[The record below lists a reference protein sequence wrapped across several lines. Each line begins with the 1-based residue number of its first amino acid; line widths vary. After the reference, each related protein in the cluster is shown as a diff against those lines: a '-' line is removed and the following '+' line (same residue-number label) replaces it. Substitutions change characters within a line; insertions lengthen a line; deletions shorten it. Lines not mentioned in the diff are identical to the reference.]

1 MQMRFEPK
9 RSLWVSK
16 VIPTEPHLRILAAS
30 TFVNTFGNGL
40 FMTVDVIYF
49 TTIVGLSPAQ
59 VALALSIAGG
69 LAMTLSVPAGHIADR
84 FGPRNIAAIAIGAEG
99 LIMSG
104 LIFVHSYLPFLLIHI
119 AMGML
124 GVVAQT
130 TRMATIAKLGG
141 EESRVQLRAYQRAVT
156 NFGISVGTLFAGV
169 GLALNNSTVYK
180 ALLLGDAITFLI
192 AGALYMKLPFVAPT
206 VERGEPFSFA
216 AMKDR
221 VFLGATLSNAFM
233 SLHFVLQ
240 SVAIPLWVVRE
251 TNAPRWWVSVIML
264 MNTIAVMLFQVAASK
279 GSATLMGG
287 VKNFR
292 RASYFISLACVLYAY
307 AHGVGAW
314 LAALMLTL
322 GMASHIVGELIG
334 SAGSWSIGF
343 GLADESHQ
351 GQYQGVWGLSWGLS
365 GTLGPALVTALV
377 IGMGISGWWILA
389 TIFAINGTVM
399 HKLVT
404 KRWGR
409 TPELQ
414 AV

>member
-1 MQMRFEPK
+1 MSGKLGQ
-9 RSLWVSK
+9 LAAK
-16 VIPTEPHLRILAAS
+16 VIPKEPHLRILAGS

-59 VALALSIAGG
+59 VALAISIAGG

-84 FGPRNIAAIAIGAEG
+84 FGPRNISAYAV
-99 LIMSG
+99 
-104 LIFVHSYLPFLLIHI
+104 VHSYAPFLAIHI
-119 AMGML
+119 VMGML

-156 NFGISVGTLFAGV
+156 NFGISVGTLFAGI
-169 GLALNNSTVYK
+169 GLALNDPVVYK
-180 ALLLGDAITFLI
+180 ALLIGDALTFVV
-192 AGALYMKLPFVAPT
+192 AGLMYLKLPFVEPT

-216 AMKDR
+216 AMKDK

-233 SLHFVLQ
+233 SVHFVLQ

-251 TNAPRWWVSVIML
+251 TNAPRWWVSVIMM
-264 MNTIAVMLFQVAASK
+264 MNTIAVMLLQVAASK
-279 GSATLMGG
+279 GSATLFGG
-287 VKNFR
+287 AKNYR
-292 RASYFISLACVLYAY
+292 LASYFISLACLLYAY
-307 AHGVGAW
+307 AHGVNAVVASLL
-314 LAALMLTL
+314 LAL

-334 SAGSWSIGF
+334 SAGSWAIGF
-343 GLADESHQ
+343 GLADENHQ

-389 TIFAINGTVM
+389 AIFALNGTVM

-404 KRWGR
+404 KSWVRA
-409 TPELQ
+409 PELK
-414 AV
+414 AI

>member
-1 MQMRFEPK
+1 MNGKLGVLIRK
-9 RSLWVSK
+9 A
-16 VIPTEPHLRILAAS
+16 IPQEPHLRILAGS
-30 TFVNTFGNGL
+30 TFINTFGNGL

-69 LAMTLSVPAGHIADR
+69 LSLTLSVPAGHIADR
-84 FGPRNIAAIAIGAEG
+84 FGPRDISAAAVAA
-99 LIMSG
+99 SG
-104 LIFVHSYLPFLLIHI
+104 VVMALLVFVHSYTPFLLIHI
-119 AMGML
+119 VMGML

-141 EESRVQLRAYQRAVT
+141 EESRVKLRAYQRAVT
-156 NFGISVGTLFAGV
+156 NFGISVGTLFAGI
-169 GLALNNSTVYK
+169 GLALNDPTIYK
-180 ALLLGDAITFLI
+180 ALLLADAATCII
-192 AGALYMKLPFVAPT
+192 AGAMYLKLPFVEPT

-216 AMKDR
+216 ALKDK

-233 SLHFVLQ
+233 SVHFILQ

-279 GSATLMGG
+279 GSETLMGG
-287 VKNFR
+287 AKQYR
-292 RASYFISLACVLYAY
+292 RASYFISLACILYAC
-307 AHGVGAW
+307 AHGMNAI
-314 LAALMLTL
+314 LASLLLVL

-343 GLADESHQ
+343 GLADENHQ

-365 GTLGPALVTALV
+365 GTLGPAIVTALV

-389 TIFAINGTVM
+389 VVFAINGTVM

-404 KRWGR
+404 KKWTY
-409 TPELQ
+409 TPELK
-414 AV
+414 AA

>member
-1 MQMRFEPK
+1 VKIGE
-9 RSLWVSK
+9 LSK
-16 VIPTEPHLRILAAS
+16 KILPQEPHLRILASS
-30 TFVNTFGNGL
+30 TFINTFGNGL

-84 FGPRNIAAIAIGAEG
+84 FGPRNISAIAVAVEG
-99 LIMSG
+99 VVMAG
-104 LIFVHSYLPFLLIHI
+104 LIFVHSFLPFLLIHI
-119 AMGML
+119 VMAML

-156 NFGISVGTLFAGV
+156 NFGISVGTLFAGI
-169 GLALNNSTVYK
+169 GLALNDPTVYK
-180 ALLLGDAITFLI
+180 ALLLGDALTFIL
-192 AGALYMKLPFVAPT
+192 AGLLYLKLPFVPPT
-206 VERGEPFSFA
+206 VERGEPFSFE
-216 AMKDR
+216 AMKDK
-221 VFLGATLSNAFM
+221 VFLAATLSNAFM

-240 SVAIPLWVVRE
+240 SIAIPLWVVRE
-251 TNAPRWWVSVIML
+251 TNAPRWWVPVIMM
-264 MNTIAVMLFQVAASK
+264 MNTIAVMFLQVAASK
-279 GSATLMGG
+279 SSKTLLGG
-287 VKNFR
+287 AKAYRN
-292 RASYFISLACVLYAY
+292 ASYFIALACVLYAY
-307 AHGVGAW
+307 AHGVNAVM
-314 LAALMLTL
+314 AALMLSL

-343 GLADESHQ
+343 GLADENHQ

-365 GTLGPALVTALV
+365 GTLGPAIVTALV

-389 TIFAINGTVM
+389 AIFAVNGTVM

-404 KRWGR
+404 KSWGR
-409 TPELQ
+409 TPISEP
-414 AV
+414 A

>member
-1 MQMRFEPK
+1 MSGKLSR
-9 RSLWVSK
+9 LASK
-16 VIPTEPHLRILAAS
+16 VIPAERELRLLAGS
-30 TFVNTFGNGL
+30 TLVNTFGNGL

-59 VALALSIAGG
+59 VALAISIAGG
-69 LAMTLSVPAGHIADR
+69 LAMSLSVPAGHIADR
-84 FGPRNIAAIAIGAEG
+84 FGPRDIAAGAIAAEG
-99 LIMSG
+99 IVMAG
-104 LIFVHSYLPFLLIHI
+104 LVFVHSYTPFLLIHI
-119 AMGML
+119 VMGML

-141 EESRVQLRAYQRAVT
+141 EESRVKLRAYQRAVT
-156 NFGISVGTLFAGV
+156 NFGISLGTLFAGI
-169 GLALNNSTVYK
+169 GLALNDPAIYK
-180 ALLLGDAITFLI
+180 ALLIGDAVTFVI
-192 AGALYMKLPFVAPT
+192 AGALYLKLPFVEPT

-216 AMKDR
+216 AMKDK

-233 SLHFVLQ
+233 SVHFVLQ

-251 TNAPRWWVSVIML
+251 TNAPRWWVSVIMM
-264 MNTIAVMLFQVAASK
+264 MNTIAVMLLQVAASK
-279 GSATLMGG
+279 GSATLYGG
-287 VKNFR
+287 AKSYR
-292 RASYFISLACVLYAY
+292 LASYFISLACLLYAY
-307 AHGVGAW
+307 AHGVSAV
-314 LAALMLTL
+314 LASIMLVL

-343 GLADESHQ
+343 GLADENHQ

-389 TIFAINGTVM
+389 AVFAVNGTVM

-404 KRWGR
+404 KSWTV
-409 TPELQ
+409 TPELKS
-414 AV
+414 A

>member
-1 MQMRFEPK
+1 MSGKLASILRKAVPQ
-9 RSLWVSK
+9 
-16 VIPTEPHLRILAAS
+16 EPHLRILAGS

-59 VALALSIAGG
+59 VALAISIAGG

-84 FGPRNIAAIAIGAEG
+84 FGPRNISAYAVAAEG
-99 LIMSG
+99 IVMSG
-104 LIFVHSYLPFLLIHI
+104 LVFVHSYAPFLLIHI
-119 AMGML
+119 VMGML

-156 NFGISVGTLFAGV
+156 NFGISVGTLFAGI
-169 GLALNNSTVYK
+169 GLALNDPAIYK
-180 ALLLGDAITFLI
+180 ALLIGDAITFVI
-192 AGALYMKLPFVAPT
+192 AGLMYLKLPFVEPT

-216 AMKDR
+216 AMKDK

-233 SLHFVLQ
+233 SVHFVLQ

-251 TNAPRWWVSVIML
+251 TNAPRWWVSVIMM
-264 MNTIAVMLFQVAASK
+264 MNTIAVMLLQVAASK
-279 GSATLMGG
+279 GSATLYGG
-287 VKNFR
+287 AKNYR
-292 RASYFISLACVLYAY
+292 LASYFLSLACILYAY
-307 AHGVGAW
+307 AHGVGAVIS
-314 LAALMLTL
+314 ALMLTL

-343 GLADESHQ
+343 GLADENHQ

-389 TIFAINGTVM
+389 AVFAVNGTVM

-404 KRWGR
+404 KKWIN
-409 TPELQ
+409 TPELKS
-414 AV
+414 A